1 MEAVFIA
8 SHILSSENRMV
19 FFKLWWNEDL
29 QSLDSQKDGIIGL
42 SE

>member
-8 SHILSSENRMV
+8 FHILSGANRPV
-19 FFKLWWNEDL
+19 CFKLWWNEDL
-29 QSLDSQKDGIIGL
+29 QSLDSEKDGIIGL